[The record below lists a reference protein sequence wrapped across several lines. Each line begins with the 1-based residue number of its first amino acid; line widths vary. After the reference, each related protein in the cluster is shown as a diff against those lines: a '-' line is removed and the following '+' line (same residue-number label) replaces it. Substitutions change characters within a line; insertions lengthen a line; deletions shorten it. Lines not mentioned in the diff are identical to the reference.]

1 MGLLDRFIET
11 YHETYRDLPVTFDEG
26 LLGFIDKSRHL
37 LLDEKLSPS
46 PELVSHLSGLDLRAK
61 EPMKVAIAGQF
72 SSGKSTFLN
81 ALLSQDILPTGIT
94 PVTSKVNYI
103 RYGERF
109 QIKVRY
115 KDGRDVYEN
124 IEDIARFTDQR
135 GEVEEI
141 DYLTLYAP
149 LEMLREITFV
159 DTPGLN
165 SQDDRDTGTTQRI
178 LGEVDGIIWLSLLDN
193 AGKMSEAQTL
203 EKYLDQYQGKS
214 LCVLNQKDKFSP
226 EQVAQSVAY
235 VSQSFAAFFAQVVPI
250 SAKQALDSRS
260 HDKALLIAKARS
272 AFLERIE
279 AEIDTGS
286 SADLAPLYRAY
297 QEEVAAIRASDL
309 SDTLALLEVSNIQ
322 KVLDFIEVHI
332 RPVSQSAKT
341 YAIKREVVDV
351 CHKMIKQHQ
360 LFIRVY
366 ISLSEELA
374 GFEREADAM
383 FAELKER
390 FSKQLGDAYH
400 RIEEII
406 DVIAEDIYSHLET
419 VERTRFVP
427 KKTGL
432 IKQHTHYEPVTYKA
446 TRVAAD
452 RVYKHLFYEDDV
464 VGKMF
469 KRYVK
474 SLSEIQDEVNAHNAT
489 VYEMLK
495 KRIRKWQSPYEL
507 LRKNDPLF
515 SYIEFANIRKFASK
529 AYENILK
536 PFSDEI
542 HASYAKISSEF
553 NHLSSA
559 VSFNYQN
566 ATEAS
571 VAFLERKIE
580 QSIALYEQD
589 PGRFSLYTPKLD
601 EIKERLRVSFHLYEL
616 ENMMQT
622 RHTFLSKNY
631 DRLMR
636 EFKRINEER
645 LAFIAQRRARHERII
660 AQLQQ
665 HIDETE
671 DSMHND

>member
-11 YHETYRDLPVTFDEG
+11 YHEAYRGMTVAFDEG

-46 PELVSHLSGLDLRAK
+46 PELVSYLSRLDLRAK

-103 RYGERF
+103 RYGERL

-115 KDGRDVYEN
+115 KDGRDVYES

-165 SQDDRDTGTTQRI
+165 SQDERDTSTTQRV

-214 LCVLNQKDKFSP
+214 LCVLNQKDKFTP
-226 EQVAQSVAY
+226 EQVTQSVAY
-235 VSQSFAAFFAQVVPI
+235 VSQHFAKFFAQVVPI

-272 AFLERIE
+272 AFFERIG
-279 AEIDTGS
+279 AEIDTAS
-286 SADLAPLYRAY
+286 STDLTPFYRAY

-309 SDTLALLEVSNIQ
+309 SDTLVLLEMSNIQ

-351 CHKMIKQHQ
+351 CRKMIKQHQ
-360 LFIRVY
+360 LFIQVY
-366 ISLSEELA
+366 VLLSEELA
-374 GFEREADAM
+374 GFEREADTM

-427 KKTGL
+427 KKSGL
-432 IKQHTHYEPVTYKA
+432 IKQHTHYESVTYKA
-446 TRVAAD
+446 TKIAAD

-474 SLSEIQDEVNAHNAT
+474 SLSQIQDEVNAHNAT

-566 ATEAS
+566 ATEVS

-580 QSIALYEQD
+580 QSIALYEQN

>member
-1 MGLLDRFIET
+1 MGLLDQFIQA
-11 YHETYRDLPVTFDEG
+11 YHETYTHEAIVFDEG
-26 LLGFIDKSRHL
+26 LLGFIDKSKHL

-46 PELVSHLSGLDLRAK
+46 PELVAHLSGLDLRAK

-115 KDGRDVYEN
+115 KDGRDVYER

-135 GEVEEI
+135 REVEEI

-165 SQDDRDTGTTQRI
+165 SQDDRDTSTTQRI

-250 SAKQALDSRS
+250 SAKQALASRS
-260 HDKALLIAKARS
+260 HDKAVLIKKAR
-272 AFLERIE
+272 ARLLERIKE
-279 AEIDTGS
+279 EVDSGS
-286 SADLAPLYRAY
+286 LSDVNALYAAY
-297 QEEVAAIRASDL
+297 QKEVDQIRNRDL
-309 SDTLALLEVSNIQ
+309 SENVTLLQASNIQ
-322 KVLDFIEVHI
+322 KVLDFIERDI

-341 YAIKREVVDV
+341 YAIKREVMEV

-360 LFIRVY
+360 LFVRVY
-366 ISLSEELA
+366 TSLAEELTA
-374 GFEREADAM
+374 FEEEADSM
-383 FAELKER
+383 LIGLKER
-390 FSKQLGDAYH
+390 FSKQLSDAYH
-400 RIEEII
+400 HIEEII
-406 DVIAEDIYSHLET
+406 EVIAEDIYSHIEMT
-419 VERTRFVP
+419 ERTRFIP
-427 KKTGL
+427 KKSGL
-432 IKQHTHYEPVTYKA
+432 IKQTTSYEAVTYNASKI
-446 TRVAAD
+446 AAD
-452 RVYKHLFYEDDV
+452 TVYKHLFYDDDV

-469 KRYVK
+469 KRYVR
-474 SLSEIQDEVNAHNAT
+474 SLSQIQDEVNAHNAT

-542 HASYAKISSEF
+542 QASYAKISSEF
-553 NHLSSA
+553 SYLSSA

-566 ATEAS
+566 ATEVS
-571 VAFLERKIE
+571 VAFLERKIA
-580 QSIALYEQD
+580 QSVALYEQD
-589 PGRFSLYTPKLD
+589 PARFSLYVPKLE
-601 EIKERLRVSFHLYEL
+601 EIKERLRTSFHLYVL
-616 ENMMQT
+616 ENMMLT
-622 RHTFLSKNY
+622 RHTFLNKNY

-645 LAFIAQRRARHERII
+645 LAFIAQRRERHERII

-671 DSMHND
+671 DSINND